1 MPDYSQ
7 PMTQED
13 SQRVGLL
20 AGQAFSPS
28 SPITHKEVFAGRT
41 PQIHRVVDAI
51 NQAGQSILIYGERGV
66 GKTSLANVMDD
77 FYLSVSNARIF
88 APHITCDGDDV
99 FHTVWMKIIGEK
111 DRARPTANL
120 SEQCVE
126 EIDNIVEDAGGSLTP
141 HCIRSIAEII
151 TQTHLFIP
159 IVDEFDRIED
169 EVSIRLFTDTIKTL
183 SDHSRGTTI
192 ILVGVGDTIDDLIS
206 EHESVERALV
216 QVLMPR
222 MDAAESVQ
230 ILENSV
236 TTTGVRFSED
246 AKNMIVAIAQ
256 GLPHYTHSLG
266 LYSVRKAA
274 ENMSW
279 RVELEHVEHAVEVVI
294 ENSQQSLKR
303 AYHTATSSPRPEA
316 IHRQVLLA
324 CTLARTDT
332 LGYFAPSDIK
342 ESLSR
347 ILSKEAK
354 YGTFS
359 SHLSDFSS
367 EDRGNILQQTGKDR
381 RFRYRFRNPLIQPFI
396 IMRGLKDGLIIKS
409 DIDGLFRQSS

>member
-1 MPDYSQ
+1 MPNHDE
-7 PMTQED
+7 PMSMED

-28 SPITHKEVFAGRT
+28 APITHKEVFAGRT

-51 NQAGQSILIYGERGV
+51 NQAGQSVLIYGERGV

-77 FYLSVSNARIF
+77 FYLSISNQRIF

-99 FHTVWMKIIGEK
+99 FHSIWMKVIGEK
-111 DRARPTANL
+111 DRKRPTASL
-120 SEQCVE
+120 SDQCMQ
-126 EIDNIVEDAGGSLTP
+126 EIDNVVDDAEGSLTP
-141 HCIRSIAEII
+141 HCIRSLAETI

-159 IVDEFDRIED
+159 IIDEFDRVED
-169 EVSIRLFTDTIKTL
+169 EVSIRLFTDTIKAL
-183 SDHSRGTTI
+183 SDHSRSTTI

-222 MDAAESVQ
+222 MDANESIQ
-230 ILENSV
+230 ILDNSV
-236 TTTGVRFSED
+236 PTTGVSFSED
-246 AKNMIVAIAQ
+246 ARNMIVAIAQ

-266 LYSVRKAA
+266 LYAVREAA
-274 ENMSW
+274 SDRCW
-279 RVELEHVEHAVEVVI
+279 IVDLSHVERAIEVVI

-324 CTLARTDT
+324 CTMATTDT

-342 ESLSR
+342 DRLSR

-359 SHLSDFSS
+359 SHLTDFST
-367 EDRGNILQQTGKDR
+367 EERGNILQQTGKDR

-396 IMRGLKDGLIIKS
+396 IMRGLKDGLIVKA
-409 DIDGLFRQSS
+409 DIDGLFRLSG